1 MIFYLVFGTSRH
13 FSAGAEAVACL
24 LTASAIN
31 KYHDVLF
38 SEVSNVNNE
47 TIMNNTNY
55 LSHNI
60 EEARGIIAMA
70 LAILVGLIQVI
81 TKHIFK

>member
-1 MIFYLVFGTSRH
+1 MIFYLIFGTSRH
-13 FSAGAEAVACL
+13 FSAGTEAIACL

-31 KYHDVLF
+31 KYQDVLF
-38 SEVSNVNNE
+38 PEVSNVNE